1 MVFKQD
7 LTPIGRRGTVTKH
20 RGKGATEQR
29 TPPGMRESLTGP
41 ASLGRALN
49 AYPKAPVT
57 PPSAPAFPITPAV
70 PAGAPTAGPAAGPPT
85 PNG

>member
-7 LTPIGRRGTVTKH
+7 LTPIGRRGTIVKN

-29 TPPGMRESLTGP
+29 MPPGGRDTLTSP
-41 ASLGRALN
+41 ASVGRMLN
-49 AYPKAPVT
+49 RYPKAPVT
-57 PPSAPAFPITPAV
+57 PPAAPAFPVAPPTDTQPPPITPTI
-70 PAGAPTAGPAAGPPT
+70 G